1 MTNKSSLAK
10 SIAIAAAIGGVALL
24 PLQAVA
30 ADLGGE
36 IANAAQ
42 HAGLASQAA
51 DIAGVHM
58 HLHHTV
64 NCLVGP
70 AGAGFDAK
78 ELNPCANSG
87 NGAIPDSVTPAQKKA
102 LQAAAA
108 KAETGIASADYAA
121 AQKIAAD
128 TAAMLKAVK

>member
-1 MTNKSSLAK
+1 MAKTRILSK
-10 SIAIAAAIGGVALL
+10 SIGFAALIGGVALL
-24 PLQAVA
+24 PLQAGA
-30 ADLGGE
+30 ADLSGE

-42 HAGLASQAA
+42 HAGLAAQAS
-51 DIAGVHM
+51 DIAGVHT

-70 AGAGFDAK
+70 SGSGFDAK

-87 NGAIPDSVTPAQKKA
+87 NGAIPDAVMPAEKKA

-108 KAETGIASADYAA
+108 KAETGIASANYPA
-121 AQKIAAD
+121 AQKIASD
-128 TAAMLKAVK
+128 TAAMLNAVK

>member
-1 MTNKSSLAK
+1 MKSILAK
-10 SIAIAAAIGGVALL
+10 SIGFAALTGVALL
-24 PLQAVA
+24 PLQAAA

-36 IANAAQ
+36 IGNAAL
-42 HAGLASQAA
+42 HAGLAAQAG

-58 HLHHTV
+58 HLHHAV

-70 AGAGFDAK
+70 SGSGFDAK
-78 ELNPCANSG
+78 EMNPCANSG
-87 NGAIPDSVTPAQKKA
+87 NGAIPDAATPAQKTA

-121 AQKIAAD
+121 AQKIASD
-128 TAAMLKAVK
+128 SAAMIKAVK

>member
-1 MTNKSSLAK
+1 MTIKSNFAK
-10 SIAIAAAIGGVALL
+10 AIGFAALALL
-24 PLQAVA
+24 PLQAAA

-42 HAGLASQAA
+42 HAGLAAQAS

-58 HLHHTV
+58 HLHHAV

-70 AGAGFDAK
+70 AGSGFDAK
-78 ELNPCANSG
+78 EMNPCANSG
-87 NGAIPDSVTPAQKKA
+87 NGAIPDSATPAQKKA

-108 KAETGIASADYAA
+108 KAETGIASTDYAA
-121 AQKIAAD
+121 AQKIASD
-128 TAAMLKAVK
+128 TATMIKAVK

>member
-1 MTNKSSLAK
+1 MVRKLIVAK
-10 SIAIAAAIGGVALL
+10 SIVVAASIGGVALL

-30 ADLGGE
+30 ADLNGE

-42 HAGLASQAA
+42 HAGLAAQAG

-58 HLHHTV
+58 HLHHAV

-78 ELNPCANSG
+78 ELNPCANTGS
-87 NGAIPDSVTPAQKKA
+87 GAIPDAGTAVQKTA

-108 KAETGIASADYAA
+108 KAETGIASNDYAA
-121 AQKIAAD
+121 AQKIASD
-128 TAAMLKAVK
+128 TAAMLKPGK

>member
-1 MTNKSSLAK
+1 MAK
-10 SIAIAAAIGGVALL
+10 KLILTISIGFAAVIGVALL
-24 PLQAVA
+24 PLQVIA
-30 ADLGGE
+30 ADLNGE

-42 HAGLASQAA
+42 HAGLAAQAS

-70 AGAGFDAK
+70 SGAGFDAK

-87 NGAIPDSVTPAQKKA
+87 NGAIPDAGTPAEKKS

-108 KAETGIASADYAA
+108 KAETGIASVDYPA
-121 AQKIAAD
+121 AQKIASD
-128 TAAMLKAVK
+128 TAAMLKLVK